1 MKPMY
6 FRQNRQKITSAKPSK
21 EAGVI
26 LIEVLVSILIFALGI
41 LGIIGLYAVTAKT
54 SVDAAIRADAAQLAD
69 DVIALMQVSDFKT
82 LSTDFVSPGTKAEN
96 FKTTR
101 VDPLLPSAEFTVAI
115 AAVDTVAAVSS
126 TGAPGGSG
134 RLVTVTAKWL
144 TPGRD
149 GTSIKSQHISRTA
162 IANPTTDL

>member
-1 MKPMY
+1 MKRNLKSGPQTVQCGV
-6 FRQNRQKITSAKPSK
+6 RRSQG
-21 EAGVI
+21 GVI

-82 LSTDFVSPGTKAEN
+82 LTADFVSPGAKTST
-96 FKTTR
+96 FKSGR
-101 VDPLLPSAEFTVAI
+101 VDPLLPSAEFTVTI
-115 AAVDTVAAVSS
+115 ANVDSVAAVSS
-126 TGAPGGSG
+126 VAASGGSG
-134 RLVTVTAKWL
+134 KLVTVTAKWL

-162 IANPTTDL
+162 INNPTNDL